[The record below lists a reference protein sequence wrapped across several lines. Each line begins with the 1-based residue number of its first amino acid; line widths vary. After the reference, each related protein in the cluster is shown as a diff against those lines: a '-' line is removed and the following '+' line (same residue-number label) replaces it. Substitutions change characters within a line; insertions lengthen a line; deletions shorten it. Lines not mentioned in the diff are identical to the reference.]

1 MWYWI
6 NLKFKCKDTS
16 NPEFFIALMVLDQL
30 LAPVVKKFRKD
41 FEFWRFHWSSTN
53 DDGHRLKFFFR
64 TSSQVAE
71 KVTKFVNNLNLCSF
85 AKSEYIEIPEIRHE
99 VFSDNIEAISDENWP
114 DELKKS
120 FPNYIMGVCDMALSL
135 IEEIKKKQNQGVNQ
149 NNKTQLEEVYKKI
162 EKELASVWKRYGNH
176 AFLHHLALILG
187 NKKIV
192 IGTTGV
198 LSELRSGDNKISG
211 LILKIDNQIFPNLS

>member
-6 NLKFKCKDTS
+6 NLKFKCKDVS
-16 NPEFFIALMVLDQL
+16 NPEFFIALIVLDLL

-64 TSSQVAE
+64 TLSQTAE
-71 KVTKFVNNLNLCSF
+71 EVTKFINNLDFCSF
-85 AKSEYIEIPEIRHE
+85 AKNEYVETPEIKHE

-114 DELKKS
+114 DEFKKS
-120 FPNYIMGVCDMALSL
+120 FPHYITGACDMALVL
-135 IEEIKKKQNQGVNQ
+135 IEEMKKKQNKEVNQ
-149 NNKTQLEEVYKKI
+149 NNKIQLEEVYKKI
-162 EKELASVWKRYGNH
+162 ETELALVWKRYGNH
-176 AFLHHLALILG
+176 AFLHHLALALG
-187 NKKIV
+187 NKEIA

-198 LSELRSGDNKISG
+198 SSELRSDGNKVSG
-211 LILKIDNQIFPNLS
+211 IILKIDNQIFPNLS